1 MTRISRAF
9 TVPALALALAA
20 TLALAPTT
28 GAHAQGDPNVFNFGV
43 YFEPSGVDPH
53 ISTDAAAT
61 WMANNLYDTLIRYD
75 TTTLD
80 DGTVVGTTDFKPW
93 LAESWTVSEDGSTF
107 VFQIRDG
114 VPFHDGSILTAEDVA
129 FSLQRVLTLNFA
141 PAQLLR
147 DCLTP
152 DDISVTGPLEVT
164 ATLRT
169 TCPFFLSLLVQ
180 TPTGAIMSRDYVM
193 ANGGVEAETI
203 NDVIRTTPM
212 GTGPFTWGEW
222 DPGVVYELHA
232 FADYWGGPPR
242 LERINFRFISDLAS
256 QYVLM
261 QQGSIDAMYNPPIDI
276 LEQALTNPA
285 LKVLDQQ
292 TIGLQT
298 LYMPNINPPFDD
310 VRVRQAVQYAL
321 DQQEIA
327 DAATLGLAAP
337 ARSAFPSLL
346 PGFTDAHWVY
356 DRDIERARA
365 LLEEAGY
372 PDGFDTTI
380 SYNSGNAQREIS
392 AVVAQAQLAEVGIR
406 AEVQAVAWP
415 TFVEGFREGT
425 MPMYVVSGL
434 AAPVPD
440 QFVDQTFVSD
450 SAGPGG
456 NYAYFADPE
465 VDELSAQLAETVDP
479 EARLAI
485 MDRIQERLMEQLP
498 SAYLYN
504 AVLPYVVRAVVQDWV
519 IYPSGDWFFNTV
531 YKD

>member
-1 MTRISRAF
+1 MTRIF
-9 TVPALALALAA
+9 K
-20 TLALAPTT
+20 TLAIAMAVLWMSAQ
-28 GAHAQGDPNVFNFGV
+28 AQGDPNVFNFGV

-75 TTTLD
+75 TATLD
-80 DGTVVGTTDFKPW
+80 DGTVVGTTDYKPW
-93 LAESWTVSEDGSTF
+93 LAESWTVSDDGSTY

-114 VPFHDGSILTAEDVA
+114 VPFHDGSVLTAEDVA

-147 DCLTP
+147 TCITP
-152 DDISVTGPLEVT
+152 DHVNVTGPLEVT
-164 ATLRT
+164 VELMT
-169 TCPFFLSLLVQ
+169 TCPFFMNLLVQ
-180 TPTGAIMSRDYVM
+180 TATGAIHNRDYVM

-203 NDVIRTTPM
+203 NDHMRSNAM

-222 DPGVVYELHA
+222 EPGVIYVLEA
-232 FADYWGGPPR
+232 FDDYWGGRPNLDR
-242 LERINFRFISDLAS
+242 VDFRFISDLAS

-261 QQGSIDAMYNPPIDI
+261 QQGSLDAIYNPPIDI
-276 LEQALTNPA
+276 LEQALENPA

-298 LYMPNINPPFDD
+298 LYMPNKNPPFDD

-337 ARSAFPSLL
+337 ARGAFPSLL

-365 LLEEAGY
+365 LLAEAGY

-440 QFVDQTFVSD
+440 QFIDQYFSTD

-456 NYAYFADPE
+456 NYAYFSDAE
-465 VDELSAQLAETVDP
+465 VDALTAELAETVDP

-485 MDRIQERLMEQLP
+485 MDRIQARLMEQLP

-504 AVLPYVVRAVVQDWV
+504 AVLPYVVRAEVQDWV

>member
-1 MTRISRAF
+1 MMRFLRMLGIAAA
-9 TVPALALALAA
+9 ALTMSAQ
-20 TLALAPTT
+20 
-28 GAHAQGDPNVFNFGV
+28 AQGDPNVFNFGV

-61 WMANNLYDTLIRYD
+61 WMANNLYDTLVRYE
-75 TTTLD
+75 TTTLE
-80 DGTVVGTTDFKPW
+80 DGTVVGTTDYGPH
-93 LAESWTVSEDGSTF
+93 LAESWTVSEDGRTF

-114 VPFHDGSILTAEDVA
+114 VPFHNGDILTADDVA

-147 DCLTP
+147 TCITP
-152 DDISVTGPLEVT
+152 ESVSVSGPLEVT
-164 ATLRT
+164 VELMTA
-169 TCPFFLSLLVQ
+169 CPFFLSLLVQ
-180 TPTGAIMSRDYVM
+180 TPTGAIHNRAYVE
-193 ANGGVEAETI
+193 AHGGVEAETI
-203 NDVIRTTPM
+203 NDHMRTNAM

-222 DPGVVYELHA
+222 EPGVVYELLA
-232 FADYWGGPPR
+232 FEDHWAGPPL
-242 LERINFRFISDLAS
+242 LERVNFRFISDLAS

-261 QQGSIDAMYNPPIDI
+261 QQGSLDAMYNPPIDI
-276 LEQALTNPA
+276 LEQALQNPA
-285 LKVLDQQ
+285 LRVLDQQ

-327 DAATLGLAAP
+327 DAATLGLATP

-346 PGFTDAHWVY
+346 PGFTGRHWVY
-356 DRDIERARA
+356 ERDLERSRE
-365 LLEEAGY
+365 LLAEAGY
-372 PDGFDTTI
+372 PDGFSTTI

-440 QFVDQTFVSD
+440 QFIDQYFATD

-456 NYAYFADPE
+456 NYSYFSNAE
-465 VDELSAQLAETVDP
+465 VDALTQQLAETIDP
-479 EARLAI
+479 EERLAI
-485 MDRIQERLMEQLP
+485 MDEIQALLMEHLP
-498 SAYLYN
+498 AAFLYN
-504 AVLPYVVRAVVQDWV
+504 AVLPYVVRDVIQDWV

-531 YKD
+531 YKEQ